1 MIKQIKLRGIS
12 RTPSDKTTAD
22 GGCAESL
29 NVQIDN
35 DEIAPAA
42 FPKEVEELSPS
53 GEEFIFVHKVEPL
66 DKYLAY
72 KNGVLKAYDKGG
84 GVQTITTLD
93 GQPSVGDVVNIGNTV
108 VLTTSDGEMHYLLY
122 KGGSY
127 AYLGTQVP
135 EVQIDFRV
143 SRKDPEGQLQTILT
157 TMASIST
164 TNDGREHWSSRL
176 AMVELRDWN
185 EILGISPEGQGG
197 EVLAMYSLLQEMNSS
212 LWDGINKK
220 VIQNLDAGCFSMPLL
235 ACYAIRLMDGEYIN
249 VSAPVYLG
257 AGASKMFDIDAF
269 NETVGDQKKAR
280 ASVKFNTVYTVL
292 AYLYGPIVESDVWD
306 KWKDYIQSVDIF
318 ISPYICI
325 PEFNAKF
332 RGLDDGRDVD
342 GTEYKAIRFEG
353 VDSIKAAIEGLTGF
367 YKVASLSNYDEIKK
381 ASQIGINLL
390 EDKSIGRQENLLLRD
405 TLKSAYS
412 PRYIAKRLK
421 AYNSR
426 LIMAGA
432 DKVLSRGQC
441 FQFAQSAGP
450 ADIGT
455 YGTYSAAFRMNTD
468 DGLEHFVRAHNNQ
481 GGTSLGYYQMD
492 GAYSR
497 SYGVVFHPEP
507 TCAEALFFDSSGHY
521 FSLPMSPH
529 PFLNC
534 SFGFVGADVTLLSK
548 MTELWTG
555 PLPTENIRATLN
567 NKIILTEHENVFKAD
582 IASALTFSDDVIDAV
597 AATKPLSTG
606 QFGQFPLMVFTK
618 GGVYPV
624 SVLADGSFG
633 AVGNPVTREVALPG
647 TISPI
652 DQAIVFSTAKGVMM
666 LSGGDVAQL
675 SAYMQGRPVSL
686 APDDLPDFDGEG
698 SKWGRLFS
706 YIINDSGS
714 FLTFITAAKPVYD
727 YKGGRMLFFNPDY
740 RYVYVYVL
748 SSATWHKMERPEEGA
763 VRALNSFPECLVCEL
778 GQDNYYHLRDYSA
791 IPTAEQM
798 ASEDTPSR
806 AGVIIT
812 RSLDLDAPDVR
823 KTIKSIRA
831 RGVYNKED
839 VKYVLYG
846 SMDGHAWARLTS
858 LRGGSY
864 KLFRLLVLTYLAPS
878 ERISWVDIDFE
889 TRFTNKLR

>member
-53 GEEFIFVHKVEPL
+53 DEEFIFVHKVEPL

-72 KNGVLKAYDKGG
+72 KDGVLKAYDKGG
-84 GVQTITTLD
+84 GIQTITTLD
-93 GQPSVGDVVNIGNTV
+93 GQPSVGDVVDIGNTV

-122 KGGSY
+122 KNGSY
-127 AYLGTQVP
+127 VYLGTEVP
-135 EVQIDFRV
+135 EAKVDFHVYRNASETITYDMASV
-143 SRKDPEGQLQTILT
+143 STADDGEDYWYMRHNVAALYNWNALLNRAPEG
-157 TMASIST
+157 MSGG
-164 TNDGREHWSSRL
+164 DL
-176 AMVELRDWN
+176 A
-185 EILGISPEGQGG
+185 
-197 EVLAMYSLLQEMNSS
+197 AYSLLQEMNAA
-212 LWDGINKK
+212 LWDAINNK
-220 VIQNLDAGCFSMPLL
+220 VISNLDSMYFSMPVL
-235 ACYAIRLMDGEYIN
+235 ARAAVRLSDGEYIH

-257 AGASKMFDIDAF
+257 AGASEAF
-269 NETVGDQKKAR
+269 SVSARTVIENNNQVAKAD
-280 ASVKFNTVYTVL
+280 VTFNTVYGVQ
-292 AYLYGPIVESDVWD
+292 AYLYGDLLQSAVWER
-306 KWKDYIQSVDIF
+306 WKDYIQSVDIF
-318 ISPYICI
+318 ISPYISV

-332 RGLDDGRDVD
+332 KALINVTGRI
-342 GTEYKAIRFEG
+342 TFEG
-353 VDSIKAAIEGLTGF
+353 PTNPREAIENTANF
-367 YKVASLSNYDEIKK
+367 YKIASLSSFSDLEK
-381 ASQIGINLL
+381 ANRLGINLL
-390 EDKSIGRQENLLLRD
+390 ADKSLGRQENLLLRE
-405 TLKSAYS
+405 TLKSAYA
-412 PRYIAKRLK
+412 PRYIARQLK

-426 LIMAGA
+426 LVMAGA
-432 DKVLSRGQC
+432 DRILSRGQGY
-441 FQFAQSAGP
+441 QFAQSAGP
-450 ADIGT
+450 ADTGT
-455 YGTYSAAFRMNTD
+455 YGGYSVAYRINAG
-468 DGLEHFVRAHNNQ
+468 DGLEHIVWAHNEV

-582 IASALTFSDDVIDAV
+582 IASALTFSDDVIDAA

-666 LSGGDVAQL
+666 LSGGDVVQL

-686 APDDLPDFDGEG
+686 ASDDLPDFDGEG
-698 SKWGRLFS
+698 NKWGRLFS

-763 VRALNSFPECLVCEL
+763 VRTLNSFPECLVCEL
-778 GQDNYYHLRDYSA
+778 GQDDYYHLRDYSA